1 MRRQVRLVRLVGRTL
16 CLALAGAAGPA
27 SAAGQV
33 DEYQVEAGSGAAELR
48 IDARL
53 GAVPRGVLIVDPDL
67 GAFIEAEVE
76 EGGAW
81 KPLVRDDDVFSGFP
95 HGRALHVRYRVRL
108 AEAASRL
115 RDRNRALE
123 SGGALLAPPS
133 SWLLRPAWE
142 DRAFRMRVST
152 PEPTRFVTGLFP
164 SSTHP
169 GTFEGQAGDLPQSPY
184 SGFGPFTVDTVTLP
198 GWTVEVAQAGTLSV
212 SREAVLAWAR
222 ASAENVARYYGRP
235 PIRRVL
241 VMVLPGNRRA
251 VGFGT
256 TLGNG
261 GASIMIWVGPQAREP
276 DLARD
281 WVLTHEMVHLAF
293 PNVLR
298 RHFWLEE
305 GISTY
310 VEPIARARAGRLA
323 VSEVWRG
330 LLDGLPKGQPGPGDA
345 GLDGTRAWGRTY
357 WGGAIFCFLADLE
370 IRQRTNG
377 RKSLDD
383 ALRGI
388 VEAGGSI
395 AVRWD
400 LQRALRTGDRATGT
414 DVLQRLYERL
424 GLRAETVDLAALF
437 KQLGVRRE
445 GDTVVFDD
453 DAPLAA
459 VRKAI
464 ASAPAPSRA
473 TGGR

>member
-1 MRRQVRLVRLVGRTL
+1 MTRRMHLVRRLGLAL
-16 CLALAGAAGPA
+16 CLLPAGAAGPA
-27 SAAGQV
+27 SAANPV
-33 DEYQVEAGSGAAELR
+33 DEYQVDAGPGGAELR
-48 IDARL
+48 VEARL
-53 GAVPRGVLIVDPDL
+53 AAFPQGLLIVDPGL

-76 EGGAW
+76 EGGGW
-81 KPLVRDDDVFSGFP
+81 KPLVRDDDAFSGFR
-95 HGRALHVRYRVRL
+95 HRQTLHLRYRVRL

-123 SGGALLAPPS
+123 NGGALLAPPS

-142 DRAFRMRVST
+142 DRAFRIRVSA

-169 GTFEGQAGDLPQSPY
+169 GAFEGQAGDLPQSPY

-198 GWTVEVAQAGTLSV
+198 GWTIEVAQTGKLTV
-212 SREAVLAWAR
+212 SPEGVLACAT

-235 PIRRVL
+235 PVRRVL

-261 GASIMIWVGPQAREP
+261 GASIMIWVGPQAREA
-276 DLARD
+276 DLTRD

-323 VSEVWRG
+323 ISEVWRG
-330 LLDGLPKGQPGPGDA
+330 LLDGLPKGQPGPGDG

-357 WGGAIFCFLADLE
+357 WGGALFCFLADLE

-414 DVLQRLYERL
+414 DVLQRLYEKL
-424 GLRAETVDLAALF
+424 GPRAETVDLAALF
-437 KQLGVRRE
+437 TQLGVRRE
-445 GDTVVFDD
+445 GDIVVFDD
-453 DAPLAA
+453 KAPLAE

-464 ASAPAPSRA
+464 AGIHDKTR
-473 TGGR
+473 